1 MRKHHG
7 NSRRQRPREAASHGA
22 PVLVV
27 AHSNSEAELAKRA
40 FVRKAQ
46 SMGFKLR
53 KPDREN
59 PAYDFL
65 LESGKRS
72 WRVEVKAIQSVDD
85 LDHLDLGHI
94 NREQRGL
101 GRQTRCR
108 GNNNQHSK
116 ANQVDFL
123 AAYEVP
129 FDTWYII
136 PISAKA
142 LANADL
148 SA

>member
-1 MRKHHG
+1 MRKHPG
-7 NSRRQRPREAASHGA
+7 RSRRQPSRVAASHGA

-53 KPDREN
+53 KPDGAN
-59 PAYDFL
+59 SAYDFL

-85 LDHLDLGHI
+85 LDHVDLGHL
-94 NREQRGL
+94 NRERGL

-108 GNNNQHSK
+108 GKNDQHSK

-129 FDTWYII
+129 LDTWYII

-142 LANADL
+142 LANSDI